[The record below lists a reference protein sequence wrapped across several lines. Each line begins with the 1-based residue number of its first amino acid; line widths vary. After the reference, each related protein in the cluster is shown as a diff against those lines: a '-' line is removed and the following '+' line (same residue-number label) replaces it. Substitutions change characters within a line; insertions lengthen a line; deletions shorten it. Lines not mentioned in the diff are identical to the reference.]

1 MTSKVKEISND
12 MNFKR
17 MSIKMTTFQS
27 CPKPIQNT
35 YSLRIPDS
43 AVTPTLLADC
53 PPPPTTTQASTT
65 TATTLSTTTETT
77 TTTKSSTTSETPTVT
92 STPSM
97 DSTTPEAQTITEQTT
112 DVTTDVTSGAKQSA
126 TGILS
131 YRQQIYV
138 HVYIGCLVFCSR
150 DRIIASY
157 DNWKLLICCNLLVS
171 GCYMYVCFTMYT
183 ACYIRVSSFR

>member
-1 MTSKVKEISND
+1 
-12 MNFKR
+12 

-92 STPSM
+92 STSSM
-97 DSTTPEAQTITEQTT
+97 DSTTPEAQITTEQ
-112 DVTTDVTSGAKQSA
+112 TTDVTSGAKQSA

-157 DNWKLLICCNLLVS
+157 DNWKLLICRNLLVS

>member
-1 MTSKVKEISND
+1 
-12 MNFKR
+12 

-77 TTTKSSTTSETPTVT
+77 TTKSSTTSETPTVT
-92 STPSM
+92 STSSM
-97 DSTTPEAQTITEQTT
+97 DSTTPEAQTTTEQTT

-157 DNWKLLICCNLLVS
+157 DNWKLLICRNLLVS
-171 GCYMYVCFTMYT
+171 GCYIVLLCTETRPAISEFLPFADFCGYKH
-183 ACYIRVSSFR
+183 S